1 MSDARPTGPT
11 WNEPGFG
18 ALSEALDEAAAGVR
32 ELEPAARLRAEQLRH
47 AVEALHGSGINAI
60 VRRLRE
66 DPRGRELLFE
76 LADDPVVRLLF
87 SVHGILQPTPVT
99 ESLRALEKV
108 RPYLRAHGGNAELV
122 RVDGDTAFLRVS
134 GTCNSRALAGV
145 TLREVVKEA
154 LIGGVGSIARV
165 VMLAGDPP
173 PTLIPLGPVR
183 NRDDG
188 DDGWVAVGTAAD
200 LGGRPITALHLER
213 ADGVRADIVVISLDG
228 RLTAYRDTCAHQGL
242 PINVAQL
249 DPATDTLT
257 CPRHGFCYDARS
269 GACLNSPG
277 AQLTRLPLRVDNGQ
291 VWIRLDA

>member
-1 MSDARPTGPT
+1 MSDTRPTGPT
-11 WNEPGFG
+11 RDEPGFD

-32 ELEPAARLRAEQLRH
+32 ELEPAARRRAEQLRH
-47 AVEALHGSGINAI
+47 AVEALHGNGINAI
-60 VRRLRE
+60 VRKLRE
-66 DPRGRELLFE
+66 DHRGRELLFE

-108 RPYLRAHGGNAELV
+108 RPYLRAHGGDAELV

-165 VMLAGDPP
+165 VMLAGDAS

-183 NRDDG
+183 NRDG
-188 DDGWVAVGTAAD
+188 GWVAVGTAVD
-200 LGGRPITALHLER
+200 LSDRPITALHLER
-213 ADGVRADIVVISLDG
+213 ADGAEADVVVISLDG

-249 DPATDTLT
+249 DPATGTLT
-257 CPRHGFCYDARS
+257 CPRHGFCYDAQS

-277 AQLTRLPLRVDNGQ
+277 AHLVQLPLRVDNGQ
-291 VWIRLDA
+291 VWIRVDT

>member
-1 MSDARPTGPT
+1 MSDTRPTGPT
-11 WNEPGFG
+11 RDEPGFD

-32 ELEPAARLRAEQLRH
+32 ELEPAARQRAEQLRH

-60 VRRLRE
+60 VHKLRG
-66 DPRGRELLFE
+66 DHRGRELLFG

-108 RPYLRAHGGNAELV
+108 RPYLRAHGGDAELV

-154 LIGGVGSIARV
+154 LIGGVEPIVRV
-165 VMLAGDPP
+165 VMLAGDPS

-183 NRDDG
+183 NRDG
-188 DDGWVAVGTAAD
+188 GWVAVGTAVD
-200 LGGRPITALHLER
+200 LGDRPITALHLER
-213 ADGVRADIVVISLDG
+213 ADGAEADVVVISLDG
-228 RLTAYRDTCAHQGL
+228 RLTAYRDICAHQGL

-249 DPATDTLT
+249 DPATGTLT
-257 CPRHGFCYDARS
+257 CPRHGFCYDAHS

-277 AQLTRLPLRVDNGQ
+277 AKLMQLPLRVDNGQ
-291 VWIRLDA
+291 VWIRLDT